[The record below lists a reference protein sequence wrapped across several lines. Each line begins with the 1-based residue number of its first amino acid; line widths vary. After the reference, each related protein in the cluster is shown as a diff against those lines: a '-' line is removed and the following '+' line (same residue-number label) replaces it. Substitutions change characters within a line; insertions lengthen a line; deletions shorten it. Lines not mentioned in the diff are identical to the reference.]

1 MKGRYQKVTHNKTDR
16 YFDRPAL
23 YRRIEEAK
31 RFLPADQVQLLN
43 SVPKRGTRG
52 WEMREEVRQRLG
64 CKCLSF
70 GAVARP

>member
-1 MKGRYQKVTHNKTDR
+1 MKGRYQKGSLNNTDK
-16 YFDRPAL
+16 YFDRPEL

-43 SVPKRGTRG
+43 SVPRRGTRG
-52 WEMREEVRQRLG
+52 WEMREEVRKRLG

-70 GAVARP
+70 GRLT